1 MKNLFLALTLASVS
15 LLACQTQEVPEEVTP
30 IETDDS
36 AMVELSSEGV
46 LVPMQVEAS
55 FMSDHKTFSYSFNYD
70 SNILSL
76 SDERLT
82 GASIA
87 GPSFNVVGGTEI
99 VGRTEWLSELDIV
112 PELAASQLYGRYQV
126 YRYFVPDGL
135 CTLDTAVVKD
145 SEEGLVL
152 QLRICPNQDAE
163 QGKQALE
170 SLLTGLR
177 LKDLE

>member
-1 MKNLFLALTLASVS
+1 MKNLFLAFALFSLSLA
-15 LLACQTQEVPEEVTP
+15 ACQTQQTSEEVIP
-30 IETDDS
+30 VENDDS

-55 FMSDHKTFSYSFNYD
+55 FMSDQQTFTYSFSYD
-70 SNILSL
+70 SNLVSL
-76 SDERLT
+76 TEERLT
-82 GASIA
+82 GASLG
-87 GPSFNVVGGTEI
+87 GPSFKVAGGTEI
-99 VGRTEWLSELDIV
+99 TGHTEWLSELDIV
-112 PELAASQLYGRYQV
+112 PQLAASQLYGRYQV

-135 CTLDTAVVKD
+135 CTLDTAVVQD

-152 QLRICPNQDAE
+152 QLRICPDQDAE
-163 QGKQALE
+163 QGKEALE